1 MLWFFFVGVRFI
13 HTFSDPELQFCEEQQ
28 HIASFSSPGEEQL
41 YEIVA
46 FSSRSVCPCS
56 CFHPSITCIAGCVLC
71 AMMPQESGHH
81 TTMKQQKHGKN
92 SRTCLFVLSSI
103 DFIVF

>member
-41 YEIVA
+41 YGLLVFAADLCAPALGFIHTSPA
-46 FSSRSVCPCS
+46 LL
-56 CFHPSITCIAGCVLC
+56 AGMDGDGGCV
-71 AMMPQESGHH
+71 P
-81 TTMKQQKHGKN
+81 
-92 SRTCLFVLSSI
+92 
-103 DFIVF
+103 